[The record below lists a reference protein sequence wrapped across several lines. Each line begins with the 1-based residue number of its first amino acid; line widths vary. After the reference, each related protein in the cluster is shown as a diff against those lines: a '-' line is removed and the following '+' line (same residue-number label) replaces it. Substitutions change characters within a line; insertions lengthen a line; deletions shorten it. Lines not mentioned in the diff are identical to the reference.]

1 MQELEAPPCYDLVMA
16 QEEEAWVLPSYS
28 EAVTSIHI
36 VAETRIG
43 LRESHESY
51 DGRHEETNRL

>member
-28 EAVTSIHI
+28 EAITSIHI
-36 VAETRIG
+36 VAETRSS
-43 LRESHESY
+43 LVLSRF
-51 DGRHEETNRL
+51 L